1 MAKYEKKWKAQF
13 QDLLLYKKEHGH
25 CDIPNTYPQNPTLC
39 NWMKTQRALYKK
51 RALQEKRIQRLEKIG
66 FVLSPFKTLWEK
78 RYSELC
84 AFKKEHGHGNV
95 PVNYSPYPKLYA
107 WMIKQR
113 SSFYKK
119 SLQQGRIKM
128 LSEIGFRWE
137 RLDFDSKWNKMY
149 TALCDFK
156 KEHGHCNVPRYDPQ
170 HPGLG
175 RWINTQRTYHRLKT
189 LKKERVALLK
199 QIEFSWKTK

>member
-119 SLQQGRIKM
+119 SLLRGRIKM
-128 LSEIGFRWE
+128 LSEIGFQWE
-137 RLDFDSKWNKMY
+137 RIDFDSKWNKMY